1 MKQNELMSRKHKKV
15 YTTLVLTSTIT
26 GCISIFAFTS
36 VIGIPLGITSFAIGS
51 KICAITAGIKKIK
64 SIIKKKKKHDK
75 IVAKSKLNRIEVL
88 INNVLEEDDEIKEQI
103 KNS

>member
-36 VIGIPLGITSFAIGS
+36 LIGIPLGITSFAIGS
-51 KICAITAGIKKIK
+51 KICAITAGNPESLKK
-64 SIIKKKKKHDK
+64 
-75 IVAKSKLNRIEVL
+75 
-88 INNVLEEDDEIKEQI
+88 
-103 KNS
+103 

>member
-15 YTTLVLTSTIT
+15 YTTLVLASTIT

-36 VIGIPLGITSFAIGS
+36 LIGMPLGITSSAIGL
-51 KICAITAGIKKIK
+51 KITAGIKKIK

-88 INNVLEEDDEIKEQI
+88 INNVLEEDDEIKEQT
-103 KNS
+103 KNL